1 MKALSP
7 YDSGKVPVFLYQ
19 GFTLMK
25 FWSIF
30 YTFLGTLLFINSG
43 CKQKSDEINITAIA
57 ESPASSELVRDEY
70 FNQDIGLRLKKYEDP
85 SREYWQNPEL
95 VIDKLGDFSGKTVA
109 DIGVGTGYFTFR
121 IAPEAGKV
129 IAVDIE
135 NKFLEYI
142 EDRKFEL
149 GNSELAQ
156 KIETRLCEPDD
167 PHLREEEI
175 DIALIVNTYHFM
187 SKRVAYLQKIH
198 AGLKK
203 DGILMLVDY
212 RAGEM
217 PVGPPESLK
226 ISMQIALEETLKAGF
241 KIIEVDTSSLQFQ
254 YLIKAIKL

>member
-1 MKALSP
+1 
-7 YDSGKVPVFLYQ
+7 
-19 GFTLMK
+19 MK
-25 FWSIF
+25 FCFIF
-30 YTFLGTLLFINSG
+30 FTFIGALLFINSG
-43 CKQKSDEINITAIA
+43 CNQKSDEINVTAIA
-57 ESPASSELVRDEY
+57 ESPASSELARDEY
-70 FNQDIGLRLKKYEDP
+70 FNEDIGLRLKKYEDP

-156 KIETRLCEPDD
+156 KIETRICEPGD
-167 PHLREEEI
+167 PHLQEEEI

-187 SKRVAYLQKIH
+187 SKRVSYLQKIYK
-198 AGLKK
+198 GLKNE
-203 DGILMLVDY
+203 GILLLVDY

-226 ISMQIALEETLKAGF
+226 ISMQIALEEVSKAGF
-241 KIIEVDTSSLQFQ
+241 KIMEVDTSSLQFQ
-254 YLIKAIKL
+254 YLVKAVKTMNHVEGRK